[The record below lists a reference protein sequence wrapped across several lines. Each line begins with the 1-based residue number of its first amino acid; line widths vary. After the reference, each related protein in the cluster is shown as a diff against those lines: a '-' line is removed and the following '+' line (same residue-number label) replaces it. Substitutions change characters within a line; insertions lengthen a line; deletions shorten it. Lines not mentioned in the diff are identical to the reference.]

1 MTQTLQQ
8 ALLKAGLISQ
18 EKLKKAEQDKK
29 AAQRAH
35 HQQSRPGHGSPQ
47 RPQQARP
54 GPGIPGDYRSQPSQ
68 ANVAKAA
75 TPPAPTTARPAQ
87 KPAPRPARPAQ
98 TDRPPPPPAA
108 KKGVGFIEG
117 KHHHHI
123 RTDCEACGRTSPD
136 VEYYEHR
143 NRSLDKYWLCVKC
156 ADDNNIL
163 DDFRQT
169 MQSSQSQRGLFQRGY
184 GHTKIFRKK
193 I

>member
-18 EKLKKAEQDKK
+18 DKLKKAEAEKK
-29 AAQRAH
+29 AAERADRFPKKEER
-35 HQQSRPGHGSPQ
+35 RPP
-47 RPQQARP
+47 PP
-54 GPGIPGDYRSQPSQ
+54 PP
-68 ANVAKAA
+68 K
-75 TPPAPTTARPAQ
+75 PAPAAAKPARAA
-87 KPAPRPARPAQ
+87 PAPRPA
-98 TDRPPPPPAA
+98 PPQ
-108 KKGVGFIEG
+108 KKSVGFIEG

-123 RTDCEACGRTSPD
+123 RTQCEACGRPSPD
-136 VEYYEHR
+136 VEYYEHK
-143 NRSLDKYWLCVKC
+143 NRALDKYWLCVRC

-169 MQSSQSQRGLFQRGY
+169 MQSSQSQKGIFQRGY